1 MGLWLGRRTGRAAAG
16 ELRRHLIEIGK
27 ETTGKTAHLLG
38 FVHLDVVQR
47 IEVAAEIS
55 YQPQLF
61 RPLREC
67 GIEGVL
73 SRHNAK
79 RRGEVL
85 LIERLDGMALP
96 DERTTASKVRR
107 NMTAA
112 ARGAWARHLRRSR
125 VASDLVG
132 VAGFEP
138 AASSSRT
145 KRAAKLRHT
154 PLTAGKSS

>member
-1 MGLWLGRRTGRAAAG
+1 MGLWLGRRTGRTAAG

-85 LIERLDGMALP
+85 LIERLDGIGASG
-96 DERTTASKVRR
+96 RTDDRLQGPAEHDRGGPRRVGAPPAKIAS
-107 NMTAA
+107 
-112 ARGAWARHLRRSR
+112 GL
-125 VASDLVG
+125 
-132 VAGFEP
+132 
-138 AASSSRT
+138 
-145 KRAAKLRHT
+145 
-154 PLTAGKSS
+154 